1 MLAVMQKTALEGVEH
16 LINRAL
22 EYDPVSAKA
31 LTHLDGQIIR
41 IDSTMPP
48 ISISISISIETV
60 GQGVKLHSERQEDSD
75 VTIEGTL
82 VSMVSV
88 ALSSKESMSF
98 SGTGVKVSGNL
109 DTLNQLNKIIGN
121 LDIDW
126 EGALAQIIGDLPA
139 HLFAKTVRNSAAFKT
154 QTTARAS
161 SAIVEVAQEEFQL
174 TPSKNEFETIGP
186 QIRRLSSDVD
196 RLTAKVKKFQV
207 KVNQHISEKVA
218 S

>member
-1 MLAVMQKTALEGVEH
+1 MLTVIQKTALEGVER
-16 LINRAL
+16 LINSAL
-22 EYDPVSAKA
+22 EYDPISAKA
-31 LTHLDGQIIR
+31 LTQMNGQIIR

-48 ISISISISIETV
+48 ISISIEPAD
-60 GQGVKLHSERQEDSD
+60 QGVKLHSERQEDNA
-75 VTIEGTL
+75 VTVEGTL
-82 VSMVSV
+82 VSMVGV

-154 QTTARAS
+154 EATARAT
-161 SAIVEVAQEEFQL
+161 SAIVEVAQEEFKL

-196 RLTAKVKKFQV
+196 RLTARVKKFQL
-207 KVNQHISEKVA
+207 KLDQHIAAKVA

>member
-48 ISISISISIETV
+48 ISISISIGTV

-154 QTTARAS
+154 QTTARAT

>member
-48 ISISISISIETV
+48 ISISISIETV

-154 QTTARAS
+154 QTTARAT

>member
-1 MLAVMQKTALEGVEH
+1 MLAVIQKTALEGIER
-16 LINRAL
+16 LINSAL
-22 EYDPVSAKA
+22 EYDPISVKA
-31 LTHLDGQIIR
+31 LTQLNGQIIR

-48 ISISISISIETV
+48 ISISIEPTD
-60 GQGVKLHSERQEDSD
+60 QGIKLHSERQEDNA
-75 VTIEGTL
+75 VTVEGTL
-82 VSMVSV
+82 VSLVGV

-121 LDIDW
+121 LDVDW
-126 EGALAQIIGDLPA
+126 EGALAQIVGDLPA

-154 QTTARAS
+154 EAAARAT
-161 SAIVEVAQEEFQL
+161 SAMVEVAQEEFKL
-174 TPSKNEFETIGP
+174 TPSKNEFETVGP

-196 RLTAKVKKFQV
+196 RLTVRVKKFQL
-207 KVNQHISEKVA
+207 KLDQHIAAKVP

>member
-48 ISISISISIETV
+48 ISISISIETV

>member
-48 ISISISISIETV
+48 ISISISIETV

-75 VTIEGTL
+75 VIIEGTL

>member
-1 MLAVMQKTALEGVEH
+1 MLAVMQKTALEGVER

-31 LTHLDGQIIR
+31 LTHLDGKIIR
-41 IDSTMPP
+41 IDSTIPP
-48 ISISISISIETV
+48 ISISIEPV

-82 VSMVSV
+82 VSMVGV

-154 QTTARAS
+154 QTTARAT

>member
-1 MLAVMQKTALEGVEH
+1 
-16 LINRAL
+16 
-22 EYDPVSAKA
+22 
-31 LTHLDGQIIR
+31 
-41 IDSTMPP
+41 
-48 ISISISISIETV
+48 
-60 GQGVKLHSERQEDSD
+60 
-75 VTIEGTL
+75 
-82 VSMVSV
+82 MVSV

>member
-48 ISISISISIETV
+48 ISISISIEPV

>member
-1 MLAVMQKTALEGVEH
+1 MLAVMQKTALEGVER

-48 ISISISISIETV
+48 ISISISIGTV

-154 QTTARAS
+154 QTSARAS